1 MRAYSGYKKGT
12 PTHEREKLPKGG
24 YVLKILDAEEVVY
37 SWGSVLKISFDIAE
51 GEQKDFYKKDY
62 QNQQEP
68 KKWKGTRQ
76 LTVPA
81 DGDEDKNKDYF
92 ANQIACIEASNP
104 GYEFDFDEKKLKG
117 KLVGAVFGE
126 KEYNFNGNHGF
137 FVTCRGFRT
146 VDAIRAGKFKVP
158 EALMLQNKNN
168 DSGVTEGFFPVDNSV
183 EDEDIPF

>member
-1 MRAYSGYKKGT
+1 MKPYNGYKKGT
-12 PTHEREKLPKGG
+12 PTQEKEKLPVGG
-24 YVLKILDAEEVVY
+24 YVIKIMDAEEVTY
-37 SWGSVLKISFDIAE
+37 QWGSVLKISFDIVE
-51 GEQKDFYKKDY
+51 GEQKDFYAKDY
-62 QNQQEP
+62 KNQQEP

-104 GYEFDFDEKKLKG
+104 GYEWDWNEKALKG

-126 KEYNFNGNHGF
+126 KEYEFNGNHGF

-146 VDAIRAGKFKVP
+146 VDAIRANKFKVP
-158 EALMLQNKNN
+158 EPLMLKKASGGSN
-168 DSGVTEGFFPVDNSV
+168 DGFYPMDDNA
-183 EDEDIPF
+183 DDGDLPF